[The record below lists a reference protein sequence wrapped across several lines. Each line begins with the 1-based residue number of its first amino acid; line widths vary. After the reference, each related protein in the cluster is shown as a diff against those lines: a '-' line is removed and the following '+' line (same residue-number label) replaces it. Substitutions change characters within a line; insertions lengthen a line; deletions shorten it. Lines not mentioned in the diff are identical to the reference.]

1 VIAARRAVYGVP
13 FSERGGGVSLHD
25 KEQLMNVFGE
35 PWTTRHARYF
45 SDPDAGPEALLND
58 ATEWLHYAHNNLQLL
73 TELINERGAPDVR
86 RLTVMLE
93 GIAAFIEMG
102 TRSATQA
109 HLRMQWRQVRREAG
123 RSTSAA

>member
-1 VIAARRAVYGVP
+1 VIAARRAVCGVP
-13 FSERGGGVSLHD
+13 FSEGEAAQHD
-25 KEQLMNVFGE
+25 KEQRMNVFGE

-58 ATEWLHYAHNNLQLL
+58 ATEWLHYAHTNLQLL
-73 TELINERGAPDVR
+73 TELIHDRGALNER
-86 RLTVMLE
+86 RLTMMLE

-109 HLRMQWRQVRREAG
+109 HLRMQWRQVRQEAE
-123 RSTSAA
+123 RLASTA

>member
-1 VIAARRAVYGVP
+1 
-13 FSERGGGVSLHD
+13 
-25 KEQLMNVFGE
+25 MNVFGE

-58 ATEWLHYAHNNLQLL
+58 ATEWLHYAHNNLRLL
-73 TELINERGAPDVR
+73 TELIHDRGALDER
-86 RLTVMLE
+86 RLTMMLE

-109 HLRMQWRQVRREAG
+109 HLRMQWQQVRQEAE
-123 RSTSAA
+123 RSASTA

>member
-1 VIAARRAVYGVP
+1 VIAARRVVCGVP
-13 FSERGGGVSLHD
+13 FSEREAALHD
-25 KEQLMNVFGE
+25 KEQRMNVFGE
-35 PWTTRHARYF
+35 PWTTRHTRYF

-73 TELINERGAPDVR
+73 TELIHDRGALDER
-86 RLTVMLE
+86 RLTTMLE

-109 HLRMQWRQVRREAG
+109 HLRMQWQQVRQEAE
-123 RSTSAA
+123 RSASTA